1 MHSLLS
7 PLPPVLSQNDRAAI
21 HHHYNGVHN
30 SYPLLSFLCSKGN
43 NPLGFQR
50 TTPNALPTSSKAA
63 SDEDDAKVS
72 DTIGRCPQELRR
84 LPLSLQGD
92 VSEAKVKKHK
102 SRTVVSDDDDEVE
115 PEKAAAAF
123 ESAPSAATTAAQAVA
138 TSKPLNLRPA
148 ATVKP
153 SKPSAGVTVPKSE
166 KVDARKE
173 QATAASTACAGTE
186 AGSSAMVRGEERKRK
201 AYDQPREDK
210 QARSAQEV
218 MDTEQRGAAAV
229 EKEGMPSAAV
239 ASAEMPTVDESRPV
253 RMHMVKERVREE
265 RTYMDDR
272 GYMVS
277 EEVRQ
282 KSPLSMIFHT

>member
-1 MHSLLS
+1 M
-7 PLPPVLSQNDRAAI
+7 PPVLSRNDRAAI

-72 DTIGRCPQELRR
+72 DTIGRCPQALRG

-102 SRTVVSDDDDEVE
+102 SRTVVSDDDDDIE

-123 ESAPSAATTAAQAVA
+123 ESAPSAATRAAQAVA

-153 SKPSAGVTVPKSE
+153 SKPSAGVSVPRE
-166 KVDARKE
+166 KVDASKE
-173 QATAASTACAGTE
+173 QATEASTACAGTE
-186 AGSSAMVRGEERKRK
+186 AGSSAMIRGEERKRK

-210 QARSAQEV
+210 QARSDQEV

-282 KSPLSMIFHT
+282 KSPLSMIFHTC